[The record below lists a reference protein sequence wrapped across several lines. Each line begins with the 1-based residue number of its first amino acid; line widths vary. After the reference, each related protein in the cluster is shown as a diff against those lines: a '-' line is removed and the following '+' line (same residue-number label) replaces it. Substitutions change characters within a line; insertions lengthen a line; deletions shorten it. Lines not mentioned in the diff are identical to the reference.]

1 MGEVKEAREDIIQD
15 KVEAMEVKEVT
26 TQEAAAT
33 KVGKEVTTLVTMAV
47 VVREDKEGTI
57 QVGMATKE
65 EARVVTIPEE
75 MVTTVE
81 MGGVVTILADLWM
94 MRGTLEK
101 RPIGRLS
108 VQLSELLPS
117 LWLLCWWSEVF
128 AWPREDTEGCPSPIC
143 RKSAFQNISC
153 PMFEKKLIIHPKH

>member
-1 MGEVKEAREDIIQD
+1 MG
-15 KVEAMEVKEVT
+15 MEVKEVT

-33 KVGKEVTTLVTMAV
+33 KVG
-47 VVREDKEGTI
+47 KEGTI

-108 VQLSELLPS
+108 VQLSELLP
-117 LWLLCWWSEVF
+117 LWWSLCWWSEVF

-143 RKSAFQNISC
+143 RKSAFENV
-153 PMFEKKLIIHPKH
+153 F

>member
-1 MGEVKEAREDIIQD
+1 MGEVKEGREVTTLVGVKVKEAREVI
-15 KVEAMEVKEVT
+15 

-117 LWLLCWWSEVF
+117 LWLLCWW
-128 AWPREDTEGCPSPIC
+128 
-143 RKSAFQNISC
+143 
-153 PMFEKKLIIHPKH
+153 